1 MNELQLYL
9 LAIGVAVI
17 VAVLGFN
24 RWQEYRYRRQ
34 AEQRFLSGHD
44 DVLLA
49 EDAVPERLEPVF
61 NEPLRSDDEHVPDE
75 PVLVVDES
83 HLSEPDAV
91 MASADEIV
99 EQPVAIAMADMAA
112 EEPAAQAQSVI
123 DAFPSQPQI
132 VAPVV
137 VPHDAALAPDPQT
150 EYVITLNAGDPITAH
165 ALVLVLQQLRNMT
178 KPVRWLGQR
187 NHHDSSHLPV
197 WEEIGQAAPSA
208 EFVRLA
214 ACLALADRNGP
225 LSLDEINAFCDTA
238 QAVAANLYAVMD
250 CPDKLSALASAA
262 ELDQFCADVDVL
274 IGVNVISRDGSPFA
288 GTKLRGLAESAG
300 MRLMPDGSFHYI
312 NDQGATL
319 FTLANLEPSPFA
331 AETMKH
337 LSTHG
342 VTFVFDVPKATGGVQ
357 AFNQMLLA
365 ARQFTGPLSA
375 LMVDDNRKELSDS
388 GIDRIRQQLA
398 AIYAMMEQHQIVPGS
413 AQAMRLFA

>member
-17 VAVLGFN
+17 VVVLGFN

-34 AEQRFLSGHD
+34 AEQRFSSGHD

-49 EDAVPERLEPVF
+49 DDTVPERQEPVF
-61 NEPLRSDDEHVPDE
+61 NEPLRNDDEHLPDE
-75 PVLVVDES
+75 PVLVEEAS
-83 HLSEPDAV
+83 HLSGPDAV
-91 MASADEIV
+91 MASADEIT
-99 EQPVAIAMADMAA
+99 EQPVVMADIAA
-112 EEPAAQAQSVI
+112 EEPAAQTQPVI
-123 DAFPSQPQI
+123 ESFSAQPQA
-132 VAPVV
+132 VSPVV
-137 VPHDAALAPDPQT
+137 VPPDTALAPDPQT
-150 EYVITLNAGDPITAH
+150 EYVVTLNASDPITAH
-165 ALVLVLQQLRNMT
+165 ALVLVLQQLRNMA

-187 NHHDSSHLPV
+187 NHHDSSHSPV

-225 LSLDEINAFCDTA
+225 LSLDEINAFCDMA

-250 CPDKLSALASAA
+250 CPDKQSALASAA
-262 ELDQFCADVDVL
+262 ELDRFCADVDVL

-319 FTLANLEPSPFA
+319 FTLVNLESSLFA

-398 AIYAMMEQHQIVPGS
+398 AIYTTMEQHHIVPGS

>member
-17 VAVLGFN
+17 IAVLGFN

-34 AEQRFLSGHD
+34 AEQRFSSGHD

-61 NEPLRSDDEHVPDE
+61 NEPLRGEDEHLPDE
-75 PVLVVDES
+75 PVLVDES
-83 HLSEPDAV
+83 DHLPEPEAV
-91 MASADEIV
+91 LASAEEII
-99 EQPVAIAMADMAA
+99 EQPVAMEEIAA
-112 EEPAAQAQSVI
+112 EEPAAQAQPAMDS
-123 DAFPSQPQI
+123 FSSQPQI
-132 VAPVV
+132 IPPVAA
-137 VPHDAALAPDPQT
+137 PHDVALAPDPQT
-150 EYVITLNAGDPITAH
+150 EYVITLNASDPITAH
-165 ALVLVLQQLRNMT
+165 ALVLVLQQLRNMA
-178 KPVRWLGQR
+178 KPVRWLGQH
-187 NHHDSSHLPV
+187 NHHDSNHPPV

-225 LSLDEINAFCDTA
+225 LSLDEINAFCDMA

-250 CPDKLSALASAA
+250 CPDKPSALASAA

-300 MRLMPDGSFHYI
+300 MRLMPDGSFHYV

-319 FTLANLEPSPFA
+319 FTLANLESSPFA

-388 GIDRIRQQLA
+388 GIDRIRQQLT
-398 AIYAMMEQHQIVPGS
+398 AIYATMEQHHIVPGS

>member
-9 LAIGVAVI
+9 LAIGVVVI

-34 AEQRFLSGHD
+34 AEQRFSSGHD

-49 EDAVPERLEPVF
+49 EDTVPERLEPVF
-61 NEPLRSDDEHVPDE
+61 NEPLRSDDEHLPDE
-75 PVLVVDES
+75 PVLVEEGS
-83 HLSEPDAV
+83 HLSGTDAV
-91 MASADEIV
+91 MAEDNEIV
-99 EQPVAIAMADMAA
+99 EQPVVMADIAA
-112 EEPAAQAQSVI
+112 EEPAAQAQPVMPPLS
-123 DAFPSQPQI
+123 AQPEA
-132 VAPVV
+132 VAS
-137 VPHDAALAPDPQT
+137 PHDVALAPDPQT
-150 EYVITLNAGDPITAH
+150 EYVVSLNASDPITAH

-187 NHHDSSHLPV
+187 NRHESNHPST
-197 WEEIGQAAPSA
+197 WEEIGQAAPGA
-208 EFVRLA
+208 EFVSLA

-225 LSLDEINAFCDTA
+225 LSLEEINAFCEMT

-250 CPDKLSALASAA
+250 CPDKQSALASAA
-262 ELDQFCADVDVL
+262 ALDQFCADVDVL
-274 IGVNVISRDGSPFA
+274 IGVNIISRDGSPFA

-319 FTLANLEPSPFA
+319 FTLTNLESSPFT

-342 VTFVFDVPKATGGVQ
+342 VTFVFDVPKAAGGVQ

-398 AIYAMMEQHQIVPGS
+398 AIYATMERHHIVPGS

>member
-1 MNELQLYL
+1 MNELQMYL

-17 VAVLGFN
+17 FAVVGFN

-34 AEQRFLSGHD
+34 AERSFSSGHD
-44 DVLLA
+44 DVLLTG
-49 EDAVPERLEPVF
+49 DAVPERLEPVL
-61 NEPLRSDDEHVPDE
+61 NEPLRSGDDDLPDE
-75 PVLVVDES
+75 PVLEEEGS
-83 HLSEPDAV
+83 HISAPDTV
-91 MASADEIV
+91 EASAEEIAEQTVAV
-99 EQPVAIAMADMAA
+99 EDIAA
-112 EEPAAQAQSVI
+112 ETPAAQTQPVMEAFSGQSQ
-123 DAFPSQPQI
+123 A
-132 VAPVV
+132 APPLAA
-137 VPHDAALAPDPQT
+137 PHEAALAPDLQT
-150 EYVITLNAGDPITAH
+150 EYVVTLDASDPITAH
-165 ALVLVLQQLRNMT
+165 ALVLVLQQLKSVG

-187 NHHDSSHLPV
+187 NHHDSSHPPV

-225 LSLDEINAFCDTA
+225 LSLDEINAFCDMA

-250 CPDKLSALASAA
+250 CPDKQSTLASAA
-262 ELDQFCADVDVL
+262 ELDRFCADVDVL
-274 IGVNVISRDGSPFA
+274 IGVNVISRDGSSFA

-319 FTLANLEPSPFA
+319 FTLGNLEPSPFA

-365 ARQFTGPLSA
+365 ARQFIGPLSA
-375 LMVDDNRKELSDS
+375 LMVDDNRRELTDG

-398 AIYAMMEQHQIVPGS
+398 AIYATMEQHHIAPGS
-413 AQAMRLFA
+413 ALAMRLFA